1 MSAGSQPDGL
11 IARDRALVF
20 VVDLQ
25 EAFAK
30 AIPDFERISRGATA
44 LVSGAAEMNVP
55 VVATEQYPKGLGA
68 TVGPVAAALG
78 SSVPV
83 EKTRF
88 SAAEAEGVDLS
99 DRDQVIL
106 CGVEAHVCV
115 AQTALELLSRGIEVY
130 VVEDA
135 VGSRFEQD
143 RSVGLRR
150 MEAAGALPTSV
161 EAALFELLGDAASDE
176 FKSVQG
182 IVLDYAPGGSG
193 ATA

>member
-1 MSAGSQPDGL
+1 VSARGQTDGL

-30 AIPDFERISRGATA
+30 AIPGFERIARGAAA
-44 LVSGAAEMNVP
+44 LVSGAAEMDVP

-78 SSVPV
+78 SNAPI

-88 SAAEAEGVDLS
+88 SAARAEGVDLS

-115 AQTALELLSRGIEVY
+115 AQTALELLSRGSEVY
-130 VVEDA
+130 VAEDA
-135 VGSRFEQD
+135 VGSRSEQD

-161 EAALFELLGDAASDE
+161 EAALFELLGDAAADE

-182 IVLDYAPGGSG
+182 IVLDYAPSGSG

>member
-30 AIPDFERISRGATA
+30 AIPDFERISRGAAA

-135 VGSRFEQD
+135 VGSRSEQD

>member
-115 AQTALELLSRGIEVY
+115 AQTALELLSRGSEVY

-135 VGSRFEQD
+135 VGSRSEQD

>member
-135 VGSRFEQD
+135 VGSRSEQD

>member
-11 IARDRALVF
+11 IARDRAIVF

-30 AIPDFERISRGATA
+30 AIPDFERISRGAAA

-78 SSVPV
+78 SNVPV

-115 AQTALELLSRGIEVY
+115 AQTALELLSRGREVY
-130 VVEDA
+130 VAEDA
-135 VGSRFEQD
+135 VGSRSEQD

-193 ATA
+193 ARA